1 MLKKGKTL
9 GLCSTCKKAEFC
21 TYTIDPERPVSQC
34 NDYAGYEYPGVRTA
48 NPVVSQNADWLIKSN
63 FEHNQGS
70 DEYRGL
76 CKNCKHRETC
86 NFIKPEA
93 GVWCCEE
100 YSGY

>member
-21 TYTIDPERPVSQC
+21 TYTIDPERPVWRC
-34 NDYAGYEYPGVRTA
+34 NDYEGCESRGGRTA
-48 NPVVSQNADWLIKSN
+48 DPVISQTADQLIKSN
-63 FEHNQGS
+63 FEYDQGS

-76 CKNCKHRETC
+76 CKNCKHREMC
-86 NFIKPEA
+86 SFVKPEA

-100 YSGY
+100 YHG